1 MLGLIKLK
9 EANDFNQNFELFKK
23 TIITDPIFQTFSS
36 IQKTKLKFHAKDDHV
51 AIKREVYKYIANL
64 DFSVQVI
71 VRRKSVLIEQAI
83 TQFEY
88 NKQKMKGGIPMSSS
102 ICVEGPGYD
111 PRRGLSLAADG
122 MFLSGPL
129 LHFAFEFMEH
139 VLPSQETN
147 SKSWISTATIL
158 HVLAND
164 FLVDTIY
171 LFLSFIFV
179 ALAEGLAKDLP
190 NLIRKDFPTTLQASW
205 GTSAVFM
212 PVEYLCFSRLPLS
225 LRVLSMNLIDVVWGS
240 IISYVTHR
248 SRRPLETN
256 QIDEHTPLDKL
267 KHDTIKLE

>member
-1 MLGLIKLK
+1 MDVTMF
-9 EANDFNQNFELFKK
+9 AFNHGIVAQNH
-23 TIITDPIFQTFSS
+23 D
-36 IQKTKLKFHAKDDHV
+36 AV
-51 AIKREVYKYIANL
+51 AISVVSNIWEWYRIQL
-64 DFSVQVI
+64 D
-71 VRRKSVLIEQAI
+71 VRPVMTKCFTTSLI
-83 TQFEY
+83 QFLGDFMAQSYERFRSRSN

-139 VLPSQETN
+139 VLPSQESN

-190 NLIRKDFPTTLQASW
+190 NLVRKDFPATLQASW
-205 GTSAVFM
+205 GTSVVFM

-225 LRVLSMNLIDVVWGS
+225 LRVLSMNLIDVLWGS
-240 IISYVTHR
+240 IISYVTHK
-248 SRRPLETN
+248 SRRPPSGTN
-256 QIDEHTPLDKL
+256 EIDQQTPVHPL
-267 KHDTIKLE
+267 KHDTIKVE

>member
-1 MLGLIKLK
+1 M
-9 EANDFNQNFELFKK
+9 
-23 TIITDPIFQTFSS
+23 FSS
-36 IQKTKLKFHAKDDHV
+36 NHGLVSQSHEAVAVSVVSNVWEWYRIQLDVRPVVTKCFTTSLIQFLGDFMAQSYERFRFRSSNKHQSKNDNHV
-51 AIKREVYKYIANL
+51 
-64 DFSVQVI
+64 
-71 VRRKSVLIEQAI
+71 
-83 TQFEY
+83 
-88 NKQKMKGGIPMSSS
+88 SSS

-248 SRRPLETN
+248 SRRPHETN